1 MAFAKNEH
9 VQKKLDFPNK
19 KVSIQ
24 NKKKDL
30 RDLYKQAVLQKN
42 NTKT

>member
-9 VQKKLDFPNK
+9 VQKKLDFHNK

-42 NTKT
+42 NTKS